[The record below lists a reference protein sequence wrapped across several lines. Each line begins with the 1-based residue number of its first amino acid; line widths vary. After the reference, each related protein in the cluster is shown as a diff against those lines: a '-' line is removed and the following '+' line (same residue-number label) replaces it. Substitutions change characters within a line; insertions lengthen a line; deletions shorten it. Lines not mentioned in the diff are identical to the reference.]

1 MRWNNQLLAVL
12 LTVGMLGIL
21 ALAWSQQVENQPDQQ
36 ADKQAEKATAD
47 KPEADQDKAE
57 AEKQPAKAKSTKK
70 DDDEDERVRLE
81 WADSMFRDK
90 AAHTYYLKGNVR
102 FSHKDMVLYCD
113 EAEYYDENHPDK
125 PDTAKCVGNLK
136 IVDPEATITGD
147 LITADFDEK
156 LAVITGNVR
165 IVAQK
170 KDQEEEESTS
180 SGVQAEE
187 KSAEE
192 KGPGAEDKK
201 EDEDKEPERLEDYA
215 KKLTTITC
223 DKVQYYYDDDVKK
236 GIATGNVKAI
246 QEDKTAWADQA
257 VYERIPDE
265 ITLTGNVRLKT
276 DEGDEFHAPKA
287 VISIED
293 DWIRAE
299 NVSGITFHRKDEE
312 ETEEE

>member
-12 LTVGMLGIL
+12 LVAGMLGVI
-21 ALAWSQQVENQPDQQ
+21 ALAWSQQVENQPDTQ
-36 ADKQAEKATAD
+36 ADKQAEKAAAD
-47 KPEADQDKAE
+47 KPADEDKAE
-57 AEKQPAKAKSTKK
+57 AEKQPAKATSTKE

-102 FSHKDMVLYCD
+102 FSHKDVVLYCD
-113 EAEYYDENHPDK
+113 EAEYYDEDHPDK

-147 LITADFDEK
+147 LIAVDFDAK
-156 LAVITGNVR
+156 LAVITANVR

-170 KDQEEEESTS
+170 KDEEEEATS
-180 SGVQAEE
+180 SEAQGEE
-187 KSAEE
+187 KPAEE
-192 KGPGAEDKK
+192 KGGEPGDKK
-201 EDEDKEPERLEDYA
+201 EEDKEPERLEDYA
-215 KKLTTITC
+215 EKLTTITC
-223 DKVQYYYDDDVKK
+223 EKVEYYYDDDVKK
-236 GIATGNVKAI
+236 GIATGNVKAV

-276 DEGDEFHAPKA
+276 DEGDEFHSPTA
-287 VISIED
+287 VISIEE

-299 NVSGITFHRKDEE
+299 NVSGITFHREEEE
-312 ETEEE
+312 ETEEQ